1 MSIKKTRKIFI
12 RNLSVKVQEPNIKDF
27 LNFERMVGV
36 RDNFS
41 KKSNKNNS
49 CSRYVL

>member
-27 LNFERMVGV
+27 LNFERMVGCE
-36 RDNFS
+36 RQLF
-41 KKSNKNNS
+41 KEKQQKQ
-49 CSRYVL
+49 